1 MGNKTKEYY
10 FIESFIKYI
19 DSNSYFDSD
28 DEIQRTFIMNIKNS
42 NITLIIKPNIIKKA
56 EKYNIN
62 YTKKK
67 DNSYS
72 FGIDYSPNDDN
83 KINDSYSNSFKELLN
98 NNKIIINEK
107 NLDERNKI
115 EKIENL
121 NKNDSQFLNHNKP
134 LTQKEE
140 SKDNKNILKRSKSS
154 QKANLKFGNKMEHVN
169 IESKKSKEN
178 KEKYLNPL
186 EVIEGKNNNEIKP
199 KGLYNFSLNNY
210 MNSLLQCLFHIK
222 ELREYFINNQNK
234 FTDDRPVCKAF
245 AEVMNE
251 LKNSDNDYVEPK
263 RFKKLIGKDSKL
275 FLGCKAGD
283 VKDLFI
289 NLIDTFL
296 TELNKE
302 NINEVSTNNN
312 IDYTDKKQMFREALK
327 EIDNDNI
334 INKIF
339 IGFYETMYQCKEK
352 SIKIY
357 SMQAES
363 FLLFEL
369 EKIKNYFNTS
379 YLSIELGFKYYYR
392 EQLNTEFYCSEC
404 KVVHKGNAYEKIYRP
419 PKILLI
425 VLDRGYGKTFKGDVE
440 INKYLDITNI
450 IDEKK
455 YNKYSCLYKLICIST
470 HKGTSSSSGQYTA
483 RCLSD
488 NNKYYYFN
496 DKYVQEIDEN
506 NLFNDEPYLLFYEQ
520 IDNKDKINKE
530 IKTIQN
536 FEYINNYKEFS
547 QDGKK
552 EKKLTN
558 IKQSLKNNIPLS
570 KQEESKNNYNYN
582 LTKKARS
589 LQKENLK
596 FGNKMEHVNIES
608 QKSKE
613 KTDKYINPLGV
624 IREINNNEIKPKGL
638 YNIGLNCYMNSLLQ
652 CLFYIKELRDY
663 FINNQNKFE
672 SGQQICKAFA
682 EVMNE
687 LKNSDNDYVEPK
699 QFKKLMGNTNNLFKG
714 CKAGDVK
721 DLYINLIDSLLSEL
735 NKENSIQESENNN
748 NIDYSN
754 KKEMFKEALKEID
767 GNIINKIFIGF
778 YETMYQCTNVNTFS
792 FQTESFLLFELEK
805 IKNYFDTKKLSLEL
819 CFKYYYREQ
828 LNVEFYCSECKVVH
842 KGNAYEKIYRPPKIL
857 LIILDRGHGKT
868 FKGDVE
874 INKYLDLKNI
884 IDEKRYKSSYL
895 YKLICISTHSGTS
908 SSSGHYTACCLV
920 DNNKYYYFSDTYVH
934 EIDENNLF
942 NDEPYLLF
950 YEQID
955 NEDKNGINKNE
966 IKTIKIDNYKTDK
979 NELSIIKKET
989 KLNQINEQQ
998 KKLSYYKLPEENKSN
1013 IEKNQRAHLYQK
1025 RNKEE
1030 KFNNNI
1036 QNNIKEKGAN
1046 DNEMNN
1052 TYKRRIIKSSN
1063 NNLNENYKNIDKNN
1077 NFIETI
1083 LKLFIKNSYIKYS
1096 VDYYYKNKKDP
1107 NTWKLT
1113 IIAKQNSIFEGNIF
1127 NFKLDFNKNYEK
1139 LYNIIELENDVY
1151 QLNQEIKYLLKNR
1164 EYNGTKSFYE
1174 KLKELF
1180 DFIYKLFNEP
1190 YSKLQNKFSK
1200 EIKNRRDYSYYKK

>member
-263 RFKKLIGKDSKL
+263 RFKKLIGKDNKL

-283 VKDLFI
+283 VKNLFI

-327 EIDNDNI
+327 EIDNNI

-339 IGFYETMYQCKEK
+339 IGY
-352 SIKIY
+352 
-357 SMQAES
+357 
-363 FLLFEL
+363 
-369 EKIKNYFNTS
+369 
-379 YLSIELGFKYYYR
+379 
-392 EQLNTEFYCSEC
+392 
-404 KVVHKGNAYEKIYRP
+404 
-419 PKILLI
+419 
-425 VLDRGYGKTFKGDVE
+425 
-440 INKYLDITNI
+440 
-450 IDEKK
+450 
-455 YNKYSCLYKLICIST
+455 
-470 HKGTSSSSGQYTA
+470 
-483 RCLSD
+483 
-488 NNKYYYFN
+488 
-496 DKYVQEIDEN
+496 
-506 NLFNDEPYLLFYEQ
+506 
-520 IDNKDKINKE
+520 
-530 IKTIQN
+530 
-536 FEYINNYKEFS
+536 
-547 QDGKK
+547 
-552 EKKLTN
+552 
-558 IKQSLKNNIPLS
+558 
-570 KQEESKNNYNYN
+570 
-582 LTKKARS
+582 
-589 LQKENLK
+589 
-596 FGNKMEHVNIES
+596 
-608 QKSKE
+608 
-613 KTDKYINPLGV
+613 
-624 IREINNNEIKPKGL
+624 
-638 YNIGLNCYMNSLLQ
+638 
-652 CLFYIKELRDY
+652 
-663 FINNQNKFE
+663 
-672 SGQQICKAFA
+672 
-682 EVMNE
+682 
-687 LKNSDNDYVEPK
+687 
-699 QFKKLMGNTNNLFKG
+699 
-714 CKAGDVK
+714 
-721 DLYINLIDSLLSEL
+721 
-735 NKENSIQESENNN
+735 
-748 NIDYSN
+748 
-754 KKEMFKEALKEID
+754 
-767 GNIINKIFIGF
+767 
-778 YETMYQCTNVNTFS
+778 YETMYQCTKKSISINS
-792 FQTESFLLFELEK
+792 IQTESFLLFELEK

-828 LNVEFYCSECKVVH
+828 LNTEFYCSGCQKTH

-857 LIILDRGHGKT
+857 LIVLDRGHGKT

-884 IDEKRYKSSYL
+884 IDEDEFKYSSL
-895 YKLICISTHSGTS
+895 YKLICVSTHKGKS
-908 SSSGHYTACCLV
+908 SSSGQYTACCLA
-920 DNNKYYYFSDTYVH
+920 DNNKYYYFNDKYVQ
-934 EIDENNLF
+934 EIDENNII

-950 YEQID
+950 YKQID
-955 NEDKNGINKNE
+955 NEDKNE
-966 IKTIKIDNYKTDK
+966 IEK
-979 NELSIIKKET
+979 IKKET
-989 KLNQINEQQ
+989 KIIKINKENIQNNNFISNNNKNFKFYKDLNNEKENKKINYKDILYQ
-998 KKLSYYKLPEENKSN
+998 KNKQNNTLNISDENKSN
-1013 IEKNQRAHLYQK
+1013 HVNKYISRFKVYNTIENERALNKNEDKNDLYSTKKNYSKYKTYKIDYQEIKSALKQFK
-1025 RNKEE
+1025 RNS
-1030 KFNNNI
+1030 
-1036 QNNIKEKGAN
+1036 
-1046 DNEMNN
+1046 N
-1052 TYKRRIIKSSN
+1052 TFY
-1063 NNLNENYKNIDKNN
+1063 E
-1077 NFIETI
+1077 
-1083 LKLFIKNSYIKYS
+1083 
-1096 VDYYYKNKKDP
+1096 VDYYYPKNNYP
-1107 NTWKLT
+1107 YAWKLKIKGQKNT
-1113 IIAKQNSIFEGNIF
+1113 PYYGKIL
-1127 NFKLDFNKNYEK
+1127 NFKLDFNKSFKYITDNIK
-1139 LYNIIELENDVY
+1139 LEDHIYHLNFLENG
-1151 QLNQEIKYLLKNR
+1151 ILLFDI
-1164 EYNGTKSFYE
+1164 EYKENKSFYDN
-1174 KLKELF
+1174 LKELF
-1180 DFIYKLFNEP
+1180 NLLCNLFIEPNCELSIKYSREKINLYKNNREE
-1190 YSKLQNKFSK
+1190 YNKKVRESLY
-1200 EIKNRRDYSYYKK
+1200 N